1 MLVQEN
7 GGRKML
13 DTVRRTR
20 HGTSTTLR
28 GAVLIKGSKMDTGRP

>member
-7 GGRKML
+7 GGRKTL

-20 HGTSTTLR
+20 HDTGTTLR
-28 GAVLIKGSKMDTGRP
+28 ECGADKRVEDEYW